1 VKIAFISGLYP
12 PAVAGGAEIVLQA
25 LVEGLRD
32 AGHEVLVLTTKEGG
46 DIVRELVNGIPVF
59 RVPIQNVYWHG
70 WRDRPR
76 TAKRA
81 IWHALDSMNIRML
94 SIAKKIL
101 QEERPD
107 TLNVHASEGWSAAVL
122 AIGKSLGIP
131 TVQVLHSLNVL
142 CPNSNMFR
150 NGRACGTRCLSCK
163 ALRVR
168 HKAFSEDA
176 DAVVGVSQYIL
187 DRHLSAGY
195 FSTAK
200 HRIAIHNARD
210 LPAAV
215 VESPRNE
222 ATDQGKKFIFG
233 FIGTINPAKG
243 VELLIKEFY
252 SVGNLEA
259 ELWIAGKGQTYF
271 ESSIRSRYASQQVKF
286 LGYLKPAEFFP
297 SIDVLVVPS
306 LCQEALPTVVPE
318 AFAFGVPVIASRR
331 GGIPEMV
338 RDGVNGR
345 LYEPDNGGE
354 LANIMTAILRGEE
367 NLVSMSREAK
377 RTAVG
382 YLDMRGWVNKYVQVN
397 RDVAATGK
405 S

>member
-12 PAVAGGAEIVLQA
+12 PALAGGAEIVLQA

-46 DIVRELVNGIPVF
+46 DIVRERVNGIPVF

-70 WRDRPR
+70 WRDRPG
-76 TAKRA
+76 TPKRA
-81 IWHALDSMNIRML
+81 IWHAIDSINIRML

-107 TLNVHASEGWSAAVL
+107 TLNVHATEGWSAAVL
-122 AIGKSLGIP
+122 ALGKSLGIP
-131 TVQVLHSLNVL
+131 TVQVLHSLNFL

-163 ALRVR
+163 VLRVR
-168 HKAFSEDA
+168 HKSFSDNA
-176 DAVVGVSQYIL
+176 DCVVGVSQYIL
-187 DRHLSAGY
+187 DRHVSAGY
-195 FSTAK
+195 FSTTK

-210 LPAAV
+210 LPATNI
-215 VESPRNE
+215 ESPRDKAKDPGE
-222 ATDQGKKFIFG
+222 KFVFG

-243 VELLIKEFY
+243 VELLIKEF
-252 SVGNLEA
+252 SSIENPEA
-259 ELWIAGKGQTYF
+259 ELWIAGKGQTNY

-297 SIDVLVVPS
+297 GIDVLVVPS
-306 LCQEALPTVVPE
+306 LCQEALPTVIPE

-338 RDGVNGR
+338 RDRVNGR
-345 LYEPDNGGE
+345 LYEPDNDGE
-354 LANIMTAILRGEE
+354 LASIMTAILQGEE

-377 RTAVG
+377 GAAVE
-382 YLDMRGWVNKYVQVN
+382 YLDVRGWVNKYVQVN
-397 RDVAATGK
+397 RDVAALGK
-405 S
+405 G